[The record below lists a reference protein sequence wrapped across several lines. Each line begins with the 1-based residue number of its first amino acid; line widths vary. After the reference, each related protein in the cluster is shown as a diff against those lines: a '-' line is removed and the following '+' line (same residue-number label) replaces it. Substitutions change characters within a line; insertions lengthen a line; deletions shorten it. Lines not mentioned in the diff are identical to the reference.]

1 MAIYRL
7 NKMYK
12 LLIRAAL
19 GLVIIVSC
27 SKEDRPT
34 PINSTIPNQTLP
46 NIKPKG
52 NENYLK
58 ENSDYIYNQEKIRT
72 YELIIKNDDLSKLD
86 SDPAKEEYVEA
97 ALVFEG
103 DTISPVGVRYKG
115 SIGAY
120 AGCLSNPDWGHP
132 SGQKTCEKLSMQ
144 IKINWKDRK
153 ERFFDLNK
161 LQFHS
166 QNYDKSQLRERLA
179 YWLFGQMG
187 VPSPRSVHARLLI
200 NNKYS
205 GLYGLTE
212 EIDNRFAEYFYKDG
226 KGNIY
231 KEVWPVKANG
241 ELQSNKAFID
251 ALKTNEEQQDIA
263 LIKEFG
269 QAIAASNASNS
280 KDVVRKY
287 MKINELMSYIVVDR
301 AIRHDDGP
309 FHWYCSNE
317 TASSCVNHNYYWFE
331 DKKNRKMHLIPW
343 DMDGTFEHVI
353 RNANEYTAL
362 TDKWGETSNN
372 CLPFK
377 SGSGGSRQRSAAC
390 EKLTEIWASFGQEYN
405 TIKADFQ
412 DNFVANNKILFQ
424 LDTWAKQIEP
434 FITEADNIHN
444 RYITNAVN
452 KKTTTVLVWENA
464 TNTLRSQVKAIK

>member
-1 MAIYRL
+1 MTGCRL
-7 NKMYK
+7 NKYYK
-12 LLIRAAL
+12 LLTLATL
-19 GLVIIVSC
+19 GLVITLSC
-27 SKEDRPT
+27 SKDMPT
-34 PINSTIPNQTLP
+34 PINSTIPNQILP
-46 NIKPKG
+46 NIIPKG
-52 NENYLK
+52 NEKYLQ
-58 ENSDYIYNQEKIRT
+58 ESSDYIYNQEKVRT

-97 ALVFEG
+97 ALIFEG

-115 SIGAY
+115 SIGAF
-120 AGCLSNPDWGHP
+120 AGCLSNPDWANP

-153 ERFFDLNK
+153 ERFFDVNK
-161 LQFHS
+161 LQFHA

-179 YWLFGQMG
+179 YWLFAQMG

-212 EIDNRFAEYFYKDG
+212 EIDNRFAKYFYKQG
-226 KGNIY
+226 NGNIY

-241 ELQSNKAFID
+241 ELQADNAFID
-251 ALKTNEEQQDIA
+251 ALKTNEAEKDIN
-263 LIKEFG
+263 LIKEFS
-269 QAIAASNASNS
+269 QAIAASNASTG
-280 KDVVRKY
+280 KEVIREY
-287 MKINELMSYIVVDR
+287 MKIDEIMSYIVVDR

-317 TASSCVNHNYYWFE
+317 MVNSCVNKNFYWFE

-343 DMDGTFEHVI
+343 DMDGTFEHII
-353 RNANEYTAL
+353 RNANDNTAL
-362 TDKWGETSNN
+362 ADKWGETSKD
-372 CLPFK
+372 CLPFT
-377 SGSGGSRQRSAAC
+377 SGSSTLKQRSAAC
-390 EKLTEIWASFGQEYN
+390 DKLTAAWVSFDSEYN
-405 TIKADFQ
+405 FIKNRFQ
-412 DNFVANNKILFQ
+412 TNFVANNKMLSQ
-424 LDTWAKQIEP
+424 LDIWAKQIEP

-444 RYITNAVN
+444 RYIMNAVN

-464 TNTLRSQVKAIK
+464 TNTLRSQVKAIQ